1 MGSLDKRPEPIR
13 PMGLRQT
20 QFVMVGIQ
28 QGIFGDASP
37 LRQQIESPES
47 IDAVRSCITRFASA
61 VIDEGGT
68 AVHVGIDLGDEVTNH
83 AGSGQ
88 AYLQSNGLLTSH
100 LPNGEVHSA
109 ITSLGTKLTCLQA
122 ARGRNAFRGSRLDD
136 ELARQPRQTLVL
148 AGLLIG
154 GILDATCRTAYQLG
168 YDVQVLGDGVL
179 SMGHAERDTYLGVVI
194 PEFAMVTTS
203 TLLMAGAA

>member
-1 MGSLDKRPEPIR
+1 MALWK
-13 PMGLRQT
+13 T

-61 VIDEGGT
+61 VMDEGGT
-68 AVHVGIDLGDEVTNH
+68 AVHVSIDLGDEVTDH

-88 AYLQSNGLLTSH
+88 TCLQSNGLLASH
-100 LPNGEVHSA
+100 LPNGEVHPA
-109 ITSLGTKLTCLQA
+109 ITSLGTELTCLQA
-122 ARGRNAFRGSRLDD
+122 ALGRNAFRGSRLDD

-148 AGLLIG
+148 AGVLIG

-168 YDVQVLGDGVL
+168 YDVQVLGDAAL
-179 SMGHAERDTYLGVVI
+179 SMCHAERETYLGVVM

-203 TLLMAGAA
+203 TSLIAGAA